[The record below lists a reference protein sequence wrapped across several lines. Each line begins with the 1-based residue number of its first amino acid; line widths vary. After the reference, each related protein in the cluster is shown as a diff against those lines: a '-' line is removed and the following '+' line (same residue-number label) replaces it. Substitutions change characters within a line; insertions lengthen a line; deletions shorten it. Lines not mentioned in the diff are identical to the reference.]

1 MARHALPYRART
13 DDMSDKKR
21 KRHAENG
28 DRPKKKAVVAPQGN
42 VRVDMVE
49 SKETLGPLL
58 AVTPGLAV
66 PPKLSFAPYKRTKV
80 LPQGESTELLFQSSD
95 HPRLDYIAQEECDG
109 SSESQLQD
117 YVGVYDPAT
126 SKLQIV
132 PVKRVVVRS
141 TLRSEV
147 EEMRQEQEALEA
159 QNNTIMAKR
168 AALAAEFGSKKSRKA
183 LEDRTLNAIK
193 SGAGANEVAENVLK
207 QMSSSTSVM
216 PTSQD
221 LAAAVDSSKPRPIP
235 NLAAEYPGDVYPI
248 STVVGSELMT
258 MLDVKDWVQASAAGQ
273 GVEVTSKYVARRIV
287 KLAKNKQIQKLKV
300 LRFILLCI
308 NFNAAL
314 IGAGGT
320 RPKKIPIKGKL
331 EAAMGEDAP
340 AGCVLAIRRKFAPEG
355 SSEMPRWNVDNL
367 MTHIAAAALIV
378 DDQAVDVNDLREDLK
393 LENKEIKQYF
403 AELGCK
409 LTPPTQTDLTNLKL
423 TKAESINHFVAK
435 LKLPLTFPKL
445 GGRFRSK

>member
-1 MARHALPYRART
+1 MP
-13 DDMSDKKR
+13 
-21 KRHAENG
+21 
-28 DRPKKKAVVAPQGN
+28 
-42 VRVDMVE
+42 
-49 SKETLGPLL
+49 SKI
-58 AVTPGLAV
+58 
-66 PPKLSFAPYKRTKV
+66 SFNPYKRTKV

-95 HPRLDYIAQEECDG
+95 HPRLDYTAQEERDG

-126 SKLQIV
+126 NKLQIV

-147 EEMRQEQEALEA
+147 EEMRQEQAAIEA
-159 QNNTIMAKR
+159 QNNTITAKR

-193 SGAGANEVAENVLK
+193 SGASANEVADNVLQ

-216 PTSQD
+216 PTTQD

-235 NLAAEYPGDVYPI
+235 NLAAEYPTDVYPI
-248 STVVGSELMT
+248 NTVVGSELMT
-258 MLDVKDWVQASAAGQ
+258 MLDVKDWVEASAAGQ
-273 GVEVTSKYVARRIV
+273 GVFVASKYVAKRIV

-314 IGAGGT
+314 IGGGGS

-331 EAAMGEDAP
+331 EAAMGEDTP

-367 MTHIAAAALIV
+367 MTHIAAAALHV

-409 LTPPTQTDLTNLKL
+409 LTAPTQSDLTNMKL
-423 TKAESINHFVAK
+423 TKAESVNHFIAK
-435 LKLPLTFPKL
+435 LKLPLTFPKV
-445 GGRFRSK
+445 GGRFRNK

>member
-1 MARHALPYRART
+1 
-13 DDMSDKKR
+13 
-21 KRHAENG
+21 
-28 DRPKKKAVVAPQGN
+28 
-42 VRVDMVE
+42 
-49 SKETLGPLL
+49 
-58 AVTPGLAV
+58 
-66 PPKLSFAPYKRTKV
+66 
-80 LPQGESTELLFQSSD
+80 
-95 HPRLDYIAQEECDG
+95 
-109 SSESQLQD
+109 
-117 YVGVYDPAT
+117 
-126 SKLQIV
+126 
-132 PVKRVVVRS
+132 
-141 TLRSEV
+141 
-147 EEMRQEQEALEA
+147 MRQEQEALEA

-314 IGAGGT
+314 IGAGGA

-331 EAAMGEDAP
+331 EAAMGEDTP

-355 SSEMPRWNVDNL
+355 
-367 MTHIAAAALIV
+367 
-378 DDQAVDVNDLREDLK
+378 
-393 LENKEIKQYF
+393 
-403 AELGCK
+403 
-409 LTPPTQTDLTNLKL
+409 
-423 TKAESINHFVAK
+423 
-435 LKLPLTFPKL
+435 
-445 GGRFRSK
+445 

>member
-1 MARHALPYRART
+1 
-13 DDMSDKKR
+13 MSDKKR

-66 PPKLSFAPYKRTKV
+66 PSKISFTPYKRTKV
-80 LPQGESTELLFQSSD
+80 LQQGESTELLFQSSD
-95 HPRLDYIAQEECDG
+95 HPRLDYIAQEERDG

-314 IGAGGT
+314 IGAGGA

-331 EAAMGEDAP
+331 EAAMGEDTP

-435 LKLPLTFPKL
+435 LKLPLTFPKV